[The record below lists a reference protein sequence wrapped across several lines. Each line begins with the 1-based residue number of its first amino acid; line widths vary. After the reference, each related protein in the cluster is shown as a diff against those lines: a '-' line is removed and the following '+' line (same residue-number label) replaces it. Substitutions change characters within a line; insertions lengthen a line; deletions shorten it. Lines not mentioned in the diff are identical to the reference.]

1 MMQRNIDPSLL
12 GSETDVIHSRLS
24 DPDSAP
30 TVDGRRG
37 RLGHPRNSAGAP
49 EGVDQIACRYVHAG
63 TNPIIATLNQLES
76 CESRICDNRRIAVDG
91 SMDLD
96 EIKTLMAE
104 RGYKQ
109 VDLANLL
116 DLAPNKVSK
125 AFSGTRRFTIAEMDK
140 IRSWLG
146 DRSAHDTARVRM
158 LPVIGQVS
166 AGAWRE
172 AVRTTTDEMPAP
184 DPNMPAAAFALDV
197 VGDSMDVF
205 VPNGGRVIVDPE
217 DKALYPRRFYVVES
231 DGHTTFKRFFAD
243 PARLEPCS
251 TNATHSSIMIG
262 GETAFS
268 IVGRVLW
275 QASRLPD

>member
-1 MMQRNIDPSLL
+1 
-12 GSETDVIHSRLS
+12 
-24 DPDSAP
+24 
-30 TVDGRRG
+30 
-37 RLGHPRNSAGAP
+37 
-49 EGVDQIACRYVHAG
+49 
-63 TNPIIATLNQLES
+63 
-76 CESRICDNRRIAVDG
+76 
-91 SMDLD
+91 MDLE
-96 EIKTLMAE
+96 EIKMLMGA

-116 DLAPNKVSK
+116 GLAPNKVSK

-146 DRSAHDTARVRM
+146 DQSAHDTARVRM
-158 LPVIGQVS
+158 LPVIGQVA

-172 AVRTTTDEMPAP
+172 AIRTTTDEMPAP
-184 DPNMPAAAFALDV
+184 DPDMPKAAFALDV
-197 VGDSMDVF
+197 IGDSMDLF
-205 VPNGGRVIVDPE
+205 VPNGGRVIIDPD

-231 DGHTTFKRFFAD
+231 EGETTFKRFFAD

-251 TNATHSSIMIG
+251 TNVAHSPIMIG
-262 GETAFS
+262 GETGFS